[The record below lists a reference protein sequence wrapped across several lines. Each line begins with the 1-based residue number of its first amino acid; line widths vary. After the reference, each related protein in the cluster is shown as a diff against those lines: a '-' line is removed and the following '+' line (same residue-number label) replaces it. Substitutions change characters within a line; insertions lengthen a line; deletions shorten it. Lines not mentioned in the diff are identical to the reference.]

1 MVNKRPLY
9 YTTTYLIRLAPEQLQ
24 VIRNTAERLQMS
36 VSAYTRMCLGL
47 ENGSG
52 ESLIDLS
59 TVRMKPRPSAPAKLR
74 SQNGKKKEA

>member
-1 MVNKRPLY
+1 VVSKRPLY

-24 VIRNTAERLQMS
+24 VVRNTAERLEMS

-47 ENGSG
+47 ENGAG

-59 TVRMKPRPSAPAKLR
+59 TVRMKPRPNPPTKLT
-74 SQNGKKKEA
+74 SKNGKTKEA